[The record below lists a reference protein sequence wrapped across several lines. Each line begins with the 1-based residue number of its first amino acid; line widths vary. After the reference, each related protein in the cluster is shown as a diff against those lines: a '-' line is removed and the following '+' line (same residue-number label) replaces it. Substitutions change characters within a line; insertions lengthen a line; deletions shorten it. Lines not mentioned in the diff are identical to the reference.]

1 MDIHSVCS
9 LCSGKDFPVAQ
20 IVKNLSANAGDAG
33 VTGSI
38 PGLGRSLEGGNGNQ
52 LQYACLK
59 IPWTEEPGGLQP
71 MGHKELDTTD
81 VN

>member
-1 MDIHSVCS
+1 MIN
-9 LCSGKDFPVAQ
+9 LGFPGGTV
-20 IVKNLSANAGDAG
+20 VKNLSANAGDAG

-59 IPWTEEPGGLQP
+59 IPWTEEPDELCIHELQRVRH
-71 MGHKELDTTD
+71 G
-81 VN
+81 